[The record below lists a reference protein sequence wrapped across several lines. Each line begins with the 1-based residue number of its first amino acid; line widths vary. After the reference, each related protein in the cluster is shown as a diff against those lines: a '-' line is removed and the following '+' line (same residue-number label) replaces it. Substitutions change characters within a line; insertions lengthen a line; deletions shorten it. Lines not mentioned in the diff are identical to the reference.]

1 MAVPYACQLV
11 ADVEALLIMHQD
23 QIRRVETI
31 VAIDLDKQVGGD
43 IQARLEQRNA
53 VVKHNQPVDV
63 GTVLGLMV
71 ESR

>member
-1 MAVPYACQLV
+1 MPYAGQLIAGV
-11 ADVEALLIMHQD
+11 DALLIMHQD

-31 VAIDLDKQVGGD
+31 VAVDLDKEIDSDVK
-43 IQARLEQRNA
+43 ARLEQRIA

-63 GTVLGLMV
+63 GTALSLMV